1 MVNTTDYKVT
11 RYELYPADSPTGT
24 VVGFTATCS
33 PNGRS
38 QYWDTLVAS
47 GATAGKTQDE
57 ITGLAWGTLSG
68 TMVPWGEVNEAKSP
82 LIGTTWKTIS
92 GSA

>member
-38 QYWDTLVAS
+38 QYWDTMVAW
-47 GATAGKTQDE
+47 DH
-57 ITGLAWGTLSG
+57 G
-68 TMVPWGEVNEAKSP
+68 TMVS
-82 LIGTTWKTIS
+82 S
-92 GSA
+92 